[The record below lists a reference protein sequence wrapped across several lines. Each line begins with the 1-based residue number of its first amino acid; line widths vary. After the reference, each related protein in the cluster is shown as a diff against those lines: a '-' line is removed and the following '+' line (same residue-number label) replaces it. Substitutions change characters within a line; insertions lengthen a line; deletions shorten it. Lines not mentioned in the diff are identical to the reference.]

1 MPWSFNFYFC
11 SLPRKRGQC
20 PAAFWGKPS
29 ASYLQYPSRAQPS
42 SAACQV
48 SSCWKAA
55 TAPAASAATSPSQ
68 QHLAGAIPAEAGG
81 TPEKGSPN
89 SFPRSAKTQR
99 NHAVP
104 SGHFADLLSWVGRWE
119 SRWLL
124 AASCRSGYG
133 AAALWWSAVLVPW
146 LTKGIHSLNSSPAV
160 LLASESL
167 MSVTRILFTS
177 LISSYHQL
185 MNKLFISKFI
195 NYSTSSIDDWI
206 ILTK

>member
-1 MPWSFNFYFC
+1 MPWSFDFYFF
-11 SLPRKRGQC
+11 SLPRNRGQC

-29 ASYLQYPSRAQPS
+29 ASYLKYPSRAQPF
-42 SAACQV
+42 SAARQL

-55 TAPAASAATSPSQ
+55 TAPAASAAPSRSE

-81 TPEKGSPN
+81 TPEEGSPN
-89 SFPRSAKTQR
+89 SSPRPAKTQR
-99 NHAVP
+99 NQAVL
-104 SGHFADLLSWVGRWE
+104 SGHFANLLSWVGRWG

-124 AASCRSGYG
+124 PASCRSGYG
-133 AAALWWSAVLVPW
+133 AAALWWSAVLLPR

-167 MSVTRILFTS
+167 LSVTRILFTS
-177 LISSYHQL
+177 LISSHHQL